1 MKVLLLTGILVICFT
16 PIVFSQNDLPS
27 EFDKCRQNITSID
40 QSSDVLEKT
49 PLDIMYLSL
58 CDNDLLSID
67 KNTFQRFNHLEKL
80 ILDKN
85 SHLNFNSDG
94 SEFLELE
101 SMTDLHCFRCG
112 VDKIYNK
119 SLQGMPRL
127 EQINLSDNRIEQ
139 IEAKAFYGNK
149 NLERIDLRLNKLR
162 RLPSEMLTPLD
173 RIRWIDLSSNTEL
186 APEGSEPF
194 LISTVLEKLRCN
206 ECGFVTIQE
215 YTFSMLPGLKELF
228 LRKNKIYKIHS
239 MAFPQSALTKL
250 MLEDNA
256 LKSIDQSIL
265 NVMNLTICL
274 DNNSNEL
281 KCFLKDL
288 SEQKKFFCST
298 TSQEDVECLPPATI
312 KISTTS
318 TIDVTNNT
326 TNMTIIFTNNSNTS
340 TIDVTYSTT
349 NMTIISTN
357 GRMPITTTNHLNTFA
372 KSENLTTSIS
382 SAPSLEIVEGI
393 SDAYIGG
400 YLTLI
405 FLAQIVTFV
414 LLFGV
419 LLKLKKYDTD
429 PDVDRYAAN
438 ILNPNPIY
446 IAVY

>member
-1 MKVLLLTGILVICFT
+1 MKVLLLAGILVICFT
-16 PIVFSQNDLPS
+16 PIVFSQNDLLT

-40 QSSDVLEKT
+40 QSSDVLKYISAEI
-49 PLDIMYLSL
+49 LYLSL
-58 CDNDLLSID
+58 CDNDLLSIH
-67 KNTFQRFNHLEKL
+67 KHSFQKFSLLEKL
-80 ILDKN
+80 VLDRN

-94 SEFLELE
+94 SEFLESE
-101 SMTDLHCFRCG
+101 SLTDLHCFRCG

-127 EQINLSDNRIEQ
+127 EQINLTDNRIEQ

-149 NLERIDLRLNKLR
+149 NLERIDLRFNKLR

-173 RIRWIDLSSNTEL
+173 SIRWIDLSSNTEL

-206 ECGFVTIQE
+206 ECGFVIVQE

-274 DNNSNEL
+274 DNNSNEME
-281 KCFLKDL
+281 CFLKDL

-298 TSQEDVECLPPATI
+298 TTQEDVECLPPTTI

-318 TIDVTNNT
+318 TIDVT
-326 TNMTIIFTNNSNTS
+326 S
-340 TIDVTYSTT
+340 STT
-349 NMTIISTN
+349 DMTIISTN
-357 GRMPITTTNHLNTFA
+357 DRMPITTTNHPDTFA
-372 KSENLTTSIS
+372 KSENLITSTS
-382 SAPSLEIVEGI
+382 FAPSLEIVEGI

-429 PDVDRYAAN
+429 PDVDRYAEN